1 MQTSERLRAN
11 LEEAMVGTGGAVESA
26 DRLCHACVDLL
37 GVDGAAISFVRD
49 GANWGTFGSS
59 DESSRRWD
67 EFQFTFGEGPCLD
80 AVRHG
85 RPVLV
90 DDLRDPM
97 EVRWPAFA
105 GAMLGDGVRGVFAFP
120 VSIAATRIGAL
131 DLFRCDAGTLDN
143 DLQDG
148 AGWASKLAVLPLL
161 DLMSADVDWEG
172 IGEGAA
178 WSQLASLERVE
189 VYQATGMVQVQL
201 DVDAAE
207 ALIRL
212 RGYAFAH
219 DMSISDVA
227 WSIVERRL
235 SLSEDGFEIDR
246 DGTETSPT

>member
-1 MQTSERLRAN
+1 MQSSERLRAD
-11 LEEAMVGTGGAVESA
+11 LEGAMAGTGGAAESA

-37 GVDGAAISFVRD
+37 GVDGAAISFVQH
-49 GANWGTFGSS
+49 GANRGTFGSS
-59 DESSRRWD
+59 GELSRRWD

-85 RPVLV
+85 RPVSA
-90 DDLRDPM
+90 DDLADPK

-131 DLFRCDAGTLDN
+131 DLFRCDAGTLAEN
-143 DLQDG
+143 LQEG

-161 DLMSADVDWEG
+161 DLMSADVDWEN

-201 DVDAAE
+201 DVDSAE

-219 DMSISDVA
+219 DMSISEVA
-227 WSIVERRL
+227 WSIIERRL
-235 SLSEDGFEIDR
+235 SFEVGR
-246 DGTETSPT
+246 DSTETTPE

>member
-1 MQTSERLRAN
+1 MKSSERLRAD
-11 LEEAMVGTGGAVESA
+11 LEEAMAGTGGAVASA

-37 GVDGAAISFVRD
+37 GVDGAAISFVHD
-49 GANWGTFGSS
+49 GANRGTFGSS
-59 DESSRRWD
+59 GELSRRWD

-85 RPVLV
+85 RPVLAQ
-90 DDLRDPM
+90 DLRDPK

-120 VSIAATRIGAL
+120 VSMAATRIGAL
-131 DLFRCDAGTLDN
+131 DLFRCTAGTLDD

-161 DLMSADVDWEG
+161 DLMNADVDWEG

-178 WSQLASLERVE
+178 WSQIESLERVE

-201 DVDAAE
+201 DVDVTE

-227 WSIVERRL
+227 WMIIERRL
-235 SLSEDGFEIDR
+235 SLREDDFEIGPDST
-246 DGTETSPT
+246 GTSPT